1 MSSPDVSAVIQIE
14 NSTIKRSKVKELLGV
29 HIDYKLKF
37 DIHAETICKKAK
49 KKLSSL
55 SRITNYMEI
64 PKRRI
69 LMNAFLKLR
78 LTTALLFG
86 CFTAAV

>member
-1 MSSPDVSAVIQIE
+1 MQ
-14 NSTIKRSKVKELLGV
+14 KLFVKNL
-29 HIDYKLKF
+29 
-37 DIHAETICKKAK
+37 K

-64 PKRRI
+64 PKRRT
-69 LMNAFLKLR
+69 LMNAFLKLS

-86 CFTAAV
+86 CFTATV